1 MNALMFIILPHS
13 PIQNQKI
20 IHMLVFFPT
29 LKPPSTFSLPLL
41 TMSSQLSRFGC
52 PLYFWGNLYKSE
64 HQMMSGFLLHH
75 CRKQKIANDDI
86 DGNAPVVFQSNRF
99 SLII

>member
-64 HQMMSGFLLHH
+64 HQMIPITDVSSISSFVNS
-75 CRKQKIANDDI
+75 CD
-86 DGNAPVVFQSNRF
+86 S
-99 SLII
+99 